1 MDWESAYKH
10 FNETLTSPLL
20 RTIVIS
26 PDYVILSA
34 NPPAY
39 ATFTESIIGRRC
51 HRLLHLRSSPCPGCP
66 ATTLW
71 QDQGHPESTPHASQ
85 EGEDAPC
92 RHADF
97 IDSKDTKRAMVIIDS
112 QDPSLESL
120 EERLRRSNS
129 FLKNLLH
136 SSVDGVIAADK
147 KGKILLFNDAASEIS
162 GYSEEEALTTLDIR
176 DVYPNY

>member
-1 MDWESAYKH
+1 MDWESAYTH
-10 FNETLTSPLL
+10 FNETLSSPLL

-34 NPPAY
+34 NAPTY

-66 ATTLW
+66 ATPLW
-71 QDQGHPESTPHASQ
+71 RDREQPKPAPNALQ
-85 EGEDAPC
+85 EDRDVPC
-92 RHADF
+92 RRAAF
-97 IDSKDTKRAMVIIDS
+97 IDNKDTQRAMVIIDS

-147 KGKILLFNDAASEIS
+147 KGK
-162 GYSEEEALTTLDIR
+162 
-176 DVYPNY
+176 